1 MTKPITDTIR
11 KSYEASAELFRSG
24 RWAFG
29 LAWRSH
35 RFSLM
40 GRILCAVLTGLVPA
54 AFAMVIRG
62 VVNAVVLAAKQ
73 PEHDMS
79 TILPWLLGALA
90 LSHLAARL
98 TRGQRRCWLRIQRS
112 WPWATQVTAAFARLS
127 TLPVPTG

>member
-54 AFAMVIRG
+54 AFAMVIADWRRWARPPAAHQA
-62 VVNAVVLAAKQ
+62 NLAPQ
-73 PEHDMS
+73 RPHPPHQLHIGSMS
-79 TILPWLLGALA
+79 
-90 LSHLAARL
+90 
-98 TRGQRRCWLRIQRS
+98 QRS
-112 WPWATQVTAAFARLS
+112 HHDPKKSAPEMNGDF
-127 TLPVPTG
+127 PVPARH